1 MLRYIVGKVGN
12 VRWGCFFSLVDLTAK
27 ASFYE
32 SVEDYLRLGVVRS
45 HDRVQIQ
52 DNLVHMRCGMPI

>member
-1 MLRYIVGKVGN
+1 MGL
-12 VRWGCFFSLVDLTAK
+12 FFSLVDLTAK